1 MVFMNLAPTRAAVPL
16 QPPALEHEATPAR
29 RHGTWPRTVLKA
41 VGTFLLLAALAVG
54 VLTIRFSLVL
64 IHGVMP

>member
-1 MVFMNLAPTRAAVPL
+1 MAFVNLAPSRAAVPL
-16 QPPALEHEATPAR
+16 QPLALEHEGSTAR

-54 VLTIRFSLVL
+54 VLGIRFSLVL
-64 IHGVMP
+64 IHGVVP

>member
-1 MVFMNLAPTRAAVPL
+1 
-16 QPPALEHEATPAR
+16 
-29 RHGTWPRTVLKA
+29 VLKA